1 MDCITQK
8 KKLAI
13 YALLLSTLIS
23 RKLSE
28 LNVERSKLYIHLS
41 DYFRTIMTCS

>member
-23 RKLSE
+23 RKESE
-28 LNVERSKLYIHLS
+28 LNVENQDLTFTYRTTFGLS
-41 DYFRTIMTCS
+41 